1 MLKRFWT
8 GLPLLLAMCLAT
20 GPLAAAKLY
29 KWTDANGEVHYSDQP
44 PPANVKGPVKETQRK
59 PSAAPPP
66 AAEGDAK
73 PTGGPK
79 TPQEQEAEFQQRRVE
94 AAEKDAADR
103 KAQEEQ
109 QTRRKNCEQ
118 AKQHVAQL
126 QSGVRITR
134 YDANTGS
141 NDYLDDAQIAAELGR
156 ARQIADSWC
165 KP

>member
-1 MLKRFWT
+1 L
-8 GLPLLLAMCLAT
+8 
-20 GPLAAAKLY
+20 
-29 KWTDANGEVHYSDQP
+29 
-44 PPANVKGPVKETQRK
+44 
-59 PSAAPPP
+59 P

-73 PTGGPK
+73 ATGGPK

-134 YDANTGS
+134 YDPNTGS